1 MNRPP
6 TRAATATHPP
16 EPVTTAAP
24 KTPLAAPSGFD
35 DWLQSFRQQV
45 ESRLAAVLDRQLA
58 DAPPRLADALRH
70 ASLDGGK
77 RLRPALVFL
86 GSLVGHPWP
95 DSEDERFDSLW
106 PAAVAVELIHVY
118 SLVHDD
124 LPSMDDDDLRRG
136 RPTLHRAFD
145 EATAILA
152 GDALQTLAFGELAGS
167 TAEPDVRLDWSRRL
181 ALAAGPVGMV
191 GGQAI
196 DLALSGHASECQ
208 PTLTRLA
215 DLHDRKTGALIR
227 ASLALGARWAGLPA
241 RDTRL
246 VEEFGRLLGRAFQIQ
261 DDILDVTGSAEALG
275 KTPGKDAAADKCSY
289 VTVAGLDGARR
300 ELDDTVRHAHAALWE
315 LATLG
320 ADPQALSAC
329 LEFVIQRQH

>member
-1 MNRPP
+1 M
-6 TRAATATHPP
+6 
-16 EPVTTAAP
+16 
-24 KTPLAAPSGFD
+24 
-35 DWLQSFRQQV
+35 QSFREQV
-45 ESRLAAVLDRQLA
+45 ESRLADVLDRRLA
-58 DAPPRLADALRH
+58 GAQPRLADALRH
-70 ASLDGGK
+70 ATLDGGK

-95 DSEDERFDSLW
+95 DSEDERLESLW
-106 PAAVAVELIHVY
+106 SAAAAVELIHVY

-152 GDALQTLAFGELAGS
+152 GDALQTLAFGELAAS
-167 TAEPDVRLDWSRRL
+167 SADPAVRLDWIRRL
-181 ALAAGPVGMV
+181 AEAAGPLGMV
-191 GGQAI
+191 GGQTI
-196 DLALSGHASECQ
+196 DLSLAGRTEDHPDLA
-208 PTLTRLA
+208 TLA

-227 ASLALGARWAGLPA
+227 TSLALGARWAGLPA
-241 RDTRL
+241 RETRL
-246 VEEFGRLLGRAFQIQ
+246 VEDFGRLLGRAFQIQ

-329 LEFVIQRQH
+329 LEFVTQRQH

>member
-1 MNRPP
+1 M
-6 TRAATATHPP
+6 
-16 EPVTTAAP
+16 TTAAP
-24 KTPLAAPSGFD
+24 KAPFAAPSGFD
-35 DWLQSFRQQV
+35 DWLHAFRQQV
-45 ESRLAAVLDRQLA
+45 ESRLSATLDRQLA
-58 DAPPRLADALRH
+58 DVPPRLAEAIRH
-70 ASLDGGK
+70 ATLDGGK

-86 GSLVGHPWP
+86 GSLAGHPWP
-95 DSEDERFDSLW
+95 ETEDERFDSLW

-152 GDALQTLAFGELAGS
+152 GDALQALAFGELAAS
-167 TAEPDVRLDWSRRL
+167 DAEPAVRLDWNRRL
-181 ALAAGPVGMV
+181 ARAAGPVGMV

-196 DLALSGHASECQ
+196 DLSLAGQASDHR
-208 PTLTRLA
+208 PDLATLA

-227 ASLALGARWAGLPA
+227 ASLGLGARWAGLSP
-241 RDTRL
+241 RESRL

-261 DDILDVTGSAEALG
+261 DDILDVTGSTETLG
-275 KTPGKDAAADKCSY
+275 KTAGKDAAADKCSY
-289 VTVAGLDGARR
+289 VTIAGLEGARR
-300 ELDDTVRHAHAALWE
+300 ELDDTVRHGHAALWE

-329 LEFVIQRQH
+329 LEFVTQRQH

>member
-1 MNRPP
+1 
-6 TRAATATHPP
+6 
-16 EPVTTAAP
+16 VTD
-24 KTPLAAPSGFD
+24 AAPSPPVASPSGLD
-35 DWLQSFRQQV
+35 AWLQAFREQV
-45 ESRLAAVLDRQLA
+45 EARLAATLERQLA
-58 DAPPRLADALRH
+58 DSPARLSDALRH
-70 ASLDGGK
+70 AALDGGK

-86 GSLVGHPWP
+86 GSLGGRPWP
-95 DSEDERFDSLW
+95 ETGLARYESLW

-152 GDALQTLAFGELAGS
+152 GDALQAIAFGELTSS
-167 TAEPDVRLDWSRRL
+167 TAEPAVRLDWSRKL
-181 ALAAGPVGMV
+181 AEAAGPAGMV
-191 GGQAI
+191 GGQEI
-196 DLALSGHASECQ
+196 DLALAGQTSDQQ
-208 PTLTRLA
+208 PDLTALA

-227 ASLALGARWAGLPA
+227 AALGLGARWAGLA
-241 RDTRL
+241 TRETRL
-246 VEEFGRLLGRAFQIQ
+246 IDDFGRLLGRAFQIQ

-300 ELDDTVRHAHAALWE
+300 ELDDTVRHAHATLWE
-315 LATLG
+315 LGTLG

-329 LEFVIQRQH
+329 LEFVIRRDH

>member
-1 MNRPP
+1 MTN
-6 TRAATATHPP
+6 
-16 EPVTTAAP
+16 AP
-24 KTPLAAPSGFD
+24 KTPLAAPSEFD

-45 ESRLAAVLDRQLA
+45 EIRLANVLERRLA
-58 DAPPRLADALRH
+58 DAQPTLADALRH
-70 ASLDGGK
+70 ATLDGGK

-86 GSLVGHPWP
+86 GSLIGHPWP
-95 DSEDERFDSLW
+95 ETEDERFESLW
-106 PAAVAVELIHVY
+106 SAAIAVELIHAY

-136 RPTLHRAFD
+136 RPTLHRAYD

-152 GDALQTLAFGELAGS
+152 GDALQTLAFGELATS
-167 TAEPDVRLDWSRRL
+167 TAEPAVRLEWIERL
-181 ALAAGPVGMV
+181 AEAAGPVGMV

-196 DLALSGHASECQ
+196 DLALAGRAGETDER
-208 PTLTRLA
+208 PDLATLA

-227 ASLALGARWAGLPA
+227 ASLSLGARWAGLPA
-241 RDTRL
+241 RQTRL
-246 VEEFGRLLGRAFQIQ
+246 VEDFGRLLGRAFQIQ

-329 LEFVIQRQH
+329 LEFVTQRQH

>member
-1 MNRPP
+1 M
-6 TRAATATHPP
+6 TDATPHTPITSEASRS
-16 EPVTTAAP
+16 TANAP
-24 KTPLAAPSGFD
+24 ASFD
-35 DWLQSFRQQV
+35 EWLIALRDQV
-45 ESRLAAVLDRQLA
+45 ESHLTGTLDRQLT
-58 DAPPRLADALRH
+58 DTPERLASAMRH
-70 ASLDGGK
+70 ATLDGGK

-86 GSLVGHPWP
+86 GSLTGRPWP
-95 DSEDERFDSLW
+95 ATNEARFDSLW
-106 PAAVAVELIHVY
+106 PAAVAVELVHVY

-152 GDALQTLAFGELAGS
+152 GDALQSLAFATLTES
-167 TAEPDVRLDWSRRL
+167 TADAATRLDWTQE
-181 ALAAGPVGMV
+181 LAAAIGPVGMV

-196 DLALSGHASECQ
+196 DLELAGRGDREPGPDLA
-208 PTLTRLA
+208 RLA

-227 ASLALGARWAGLPA
+227 TSLLMGARWAGLA
-241 RDTRL
+241 DRQLRL
-246 VEEFGRLLGRAFQIQ
+246 VDRFGRLLGRAFQIQ
-261 DDILDVTGSAEALG
+261 DDILDETGSAEALG

-315 LATLG
+315 LGTLG
-320 ADPQALSAC
+320 ADPEALSDC
-329 LEFVIQRQH
+329 LEFVIRRDH

>member
-1 MNRPP
+1 MTTAPP
-6 TRAATATHPP
+6 DTATAASP
-16 EPVTTAAP
+16 
-24 KTPLAAPSGFD
+24 GFD
-35 DWLQSFRQQV
+35 PWLHAFRQQV
-45 ESRLAAVLDRQLA
+45 EARLVETLDRQLA
-58 DAPPRLADALRH
+58 DAPPRLAEALRH
-70 ASLDGGK
+70 ATLDGGK

-86 GSLVGHPWP
+86 GGLAGHPWP
-95 DSEDERFDSLW
+95 DSTDARFDSLW
-106 PAAVAVELIHVY
+106 PAAVAVELIHAY

-152 GDALQTLAFGELAGS
+152 GDALQAIAFGELAAS
-167 TAEPDVRLDWSRRL
+167 PAEPAVRLDWSRRL
-181 ALAAGPVGMV
+181 AEAAGPAGMV

-196 DLALSGHASECQ
+196 DLSLAGHPADRQ
-208 PTLTRLA
+208 PTLETLA

-241 RDTRL
+241 RECRL
-246 VEEFGRLLGRAFQIQ
+246 LDDFGRLLGRAFQIQ
-261 DDILDVTGSAEALG
+261 DDILDLTGSTESLG
-275 KTPGKDAAADKCSY
+275 KTPGKDAATDKCSY
-289 VTVAGLDGARR
+289 VTVAGLEGARR

-329 LEFVIQRQH
+329 LAFVTQRQH

>member
-1 MNRPP
+1 MA
-6 TRAATATHPP
+6 TRPP

-24 KTPLAAPSGFD
+24 KTPFAAPSGFD
-35 DWLQSFRQQV
+35 DWLHDFRQQV
-45 ESRLAAVLDRQLA
+45 ESRLAEALDRQLA
-58 DAPPRLADALRH
+58 DAPPRLAEALRY
-70 ASLDGGK
+70 AALDGGK

-95 DSEDERFDSLW
+95 DSEEQRFASLW
-106 PAAVAVELIHVY
+106 PAALSVELIHVY

-152 GDALQTLAFGELAGS
+152 GDALQTLAFGELAES
-167 TAEPDVRLDWSRRL
+167 SAEPTVRLDWSRRL
-181 ALAAGPVGMV
+181 AAAAGPIGMV

-196 DLALSGHASECQ
+196 DLSLAG
-208 PTLTRLA
+208 LTGEHDARPDLATLA

-241 RDTRL
+241 REMRL
-246 VEEFGRLLGRAFQIQ
+246 IEDFGRLLGRAFQIQ

-329 LEFVIQRQH
+329 LEFVTQRQH

>member
-1 MNRPP
+1 M
-6 TRAATATHPP
+6 TIS
-16 EPVTTAAP
+16 AP
-24 KTPLAAPSGFD
+24 KTPLATPPGFD
-35 DWLQSFRQQV
+35 DWLQSFRRQV
-45 ESRLAAVLDRQLA
+45 ESRLATVLDRQLA
-58 DAPPRLADALRH
+58 DAPPQLADALRY
-70 ASLDGGK
+70 ATLDGGK
-77 RLRPALVFL
+77 RLRPALVFI

-95 DSEDERFDSLW
+95 DSENERFDSLW
-106 PAAVAVELIHVY
+106 SAAIAVELIHVY

-124 LPSMDDDDLRRG
+124 LPSMDDDELRRG
-136 RPTLHRAFD
+136 RPTVHRAFD

-152 GDALQTLAFGELAGS
+152 GDALQSLAFGEMAGS
-167 TAEPDVRLDWSRRL
+167 SAEPAVRLDWSRRL
-181 ALAAGPVGMV
+181 AEAAGPTGMV

-196 DLALSGHASECQ
+196 DLSLAGQTDEAGQRPDLA
-208 PTLTRLA
+208 TLA

-241 RDTRL
+241 RQTRL

-261 DDILDVTGSAEALG
+261 DDILDVTGSAESLG

-329 LEFVIQRQH
+329 LEFVTQRQH

>member
-1 MNRPP
+1 M
-6 TRAATATHPP
+6 THASSHTPHS
-16 EPVTTAAP
+16 
-24 KTPLAAPSGFD
+24 PLAAPDGFD
-35 DWLQSFRQQV
+35 TWLTTFRDQV
-45 ESRLAAVLDRQLA
+45 EVRLTSALDRQLA
-58 DAPPRLADALRH
+58 DTPPRLASALRH

-77 RLRPALVFL
+77 RFRPALVFL
-86 GSLVGHPWP
+86 GSLIGRPWP
-95 DSEDERFDSLW
+95 ETDEARFDGLW
-106 PAAVAVELIHVY
+106 PAAIAVELVHVY

-152 GDALQTLAFGELAGS
+152 GDALQSLAFTTLAEAQADPA
-167 TAEPDVRLDWSRRL
+167 TRLDWARRL
-181 ALAAGPVGMV
+181 AAAIGPAGMV

-196 DLALSGHASECQ
+196 DLGLAGQAGDDDAPDLAQ
-208 PTLTRLA
+208 LA

-227 ASLALGARWAGLPA
+227 ASLGMGARWAGLPE
-241 RDTRL
+241 RQLRL
-246 VEEFGRLLGRAFQIQ
+246 VDDFGRLLGRAFQIQ
-261 DDILDVTGSAEALG
+261 DDILDVTGSAEDLG

-300 ELDDTVRHAHAALWE
+300 ELDDTVRHAHAMLWE

-320 ADPQALSAC
+320 ADGQALSAC
-329 LEFVIQRQH
+329 LDFVTRRRY